1 MEVLAILRLNVSKRR
16 NYDAH
21 VLVEDDEEIALPS
34 PPSSPRHAFTME
46 VEESP
51 LGEVRAAIP
60 FLWELIPGTP
70 KDDFEWQP
78 VVVEEISNISKA
90 TESHD
95 HGSSRSS
102 EDSESLCRDSSNS
115 EFKFCTRFE
124 ETEEPLALHPPLMST
139 ADELFSNDQVV
150 PLRLPPRLQ
159 SVKNVRNSD
168 SSCNGSFRS
177 CHSPQSPQSPQV
189 LHLGS
194 MRMLC
199 GFMKNSESES
209 EREEVTILGMQ
220 EGKEKPSSLSP
231 LRFLNRESSGGSNF
245 ASETYFSRDS
255 VSSLSSYS
263 SFSSTSVDSPQ
274 ALWDSPHEKRN
285 KGHTLNDLVPDIAI
299 ASQGIEDL
307 KVSSIKEIT
316 QERAE
321 LATEQLSP
329 YTRLRPSL
337 WPSTDM
343 HDKFSRKEH
352 LGRSLF
358 ANRLG
363 MLRSCLGMPLESP

>member
-16 NYDAH
+16 NHDAH
-21 VLVEDDEEIALPS
+21 ILVDDDEEISLPS

-60 FLWELIPGTP
+60 FLWEIIPGTP

-78 VVVEEISNISKA
+78 VVEEISDIIKA

-102 EDSESLCRDSSNS
+102 EDSESLFRDSSNS

-124 ETEEPLALHPPLMST
+124 GTEEPLALQPPLMSA

-194 MRMLC
+194 KRMLVC
-199 GFMKNSESES
+199 GFVKNPES
-209 EREEVTILGMQ
+209 EREEVTILEMQ
-220 EGKEKPSSLSP
+220 EEKQKPRSLSP
-231 LRFLNRESSGGSNF
+231 LRFLNRESSGGSNL

-321 LATEQLSP
+321 LATVQNSP
-329 YTRLRPSL
+329 YTRLR
-337 WPSTDM
+337 
-343 HDKFSRKEH
+343 
-352 LGRSLF
+352 
-358 ANRLG
+358 
-363 MLRSCLGMPLESP
+363 